1 MWVIYAFCA
10 ALFAG
15 ITSILAKIGIQNT
28 DSNLATALRTGIVV
42 IFAWIIVFT
51 EKYSAYP
58 LRHKL

>member
-1 MWVIYAFCA
+1 MWVIYAFSA

-42 IFAWIIVFT
+42 ILPGSLYLRETFT
-51 EKYSAYP
+51 ILFTTSA
-58 LRHKL
+58 